1 MTNTITTQI
10 YNISLHDAL
19 PIYQT
24 RMILRIKESFKGD
37 SHKLSVD
44 NNKKYVW
51 FVPDDF
57 QKPKDIEIPDMK
69 KAEPF

>member
-1 MTNTITTQI
+1 
-10 YNISLHDAL
+10 
-19 PIYQT
+19 
-24 RMILRIKESFKGD
+24 MILRIKESFKGD

>member
-1 MTNTITTQI
+1 MKKKKFT
-10 YNISLHDAL
+10 SLD
-19 PIYQT
+19 QT

-57 QKPKDIEIPDMK
+57 QKSKDIEIPDMK